1 VDPLKLPHLASQA
14 AKQWT
19 AGFNPR
25 PVQEEDLL
33 ELYQRAY

>member
-1 VDPLKLPHLASQA
+1 LPHLAAQA

-25 PVQEEDLL
+25 PVRDEELL
-33 ELYQRAY
+33 GLYQQAY